1 MRKRISL
8 LLCKRVDLELR
19 NKVPIPN
26 ASTTT
31 VAPNDI
37 NKAISRNEA
46 IRKSNKHV
54 FLSISQFMGILKSW
68 PNS

>member
-19 NKVPIPN
+19 NKVLIPR

-37 NKAISRNEA
+37 NKAISKNDN
-46 IRKSNKHV
+46 INK
-54 FLSISQFMGILKSW
+54 IK
-68 PNS
+68 